1 MYSFPSSCTFAAL
14 TMASA
19 ASTAPTNPLV
29 STIPSASRGISL
41 SSLLSVV
48 DIKSDLIG
56 SLLPPT
62 YHRGRQEARDADLLG
77 YKSLTPFSSASYSA
91 EKVGVV
97 RSSYKRRA
105 DRPGVTIRPTDTR
118 NRASGDGSEYRRT
131 IAT

>member
-41 SSLLSVV
+41 SSLLSIV

-56 SLLPPT
+56 SLLAST
-62 YHRGRQEARDADLLG
+62 YHCGRQEARDAD
-77 YKSLTPFSSASYSA
+77 KSLTPFIRASYSA

-97 RSSYKRRA
+97 RIHTSGA
-105 DRPGVTIRPTDTR
+105 LTDL
-118 NRASGDGSEYRRT
+118 G
-131 IAT
+131 

>member
-14 TMASA
+14 TIASA

-41 SSLLSVV
+41 SSLLSIVEN
-48 DIKSDLIG
+48 KSDCIG
-56 SLLPPT
+56 SLLAST
-62 YHRGRQEARDADLLG
+62 YHRERQEARDADLLR

-97 RSSYKRRA
+97 PNIQAARRKNL
-105 DRPGVTIRPTDTR
+105 G
-118 NRASGDGSEYRRT
+118 
-131 IAT
+131 

>member
-14 TMASA
+14 TIASA

-41 SSLLSVV
+41 SSLFRSIV
-48 DIKSDLIG
+48 DIKSDESDLVG
-56 SLLPPT
+56 ST
-62 YHRGRQEARDADLLG
+62 YHRGRQEARDADLLR

-97 RSSYKRRA
+97 RIH
-105 DRPGVTIRPTDTR
+105 T
-118 NRASGDGSEYRRT
+118 SGALIDLG
-131 IAT
+131 